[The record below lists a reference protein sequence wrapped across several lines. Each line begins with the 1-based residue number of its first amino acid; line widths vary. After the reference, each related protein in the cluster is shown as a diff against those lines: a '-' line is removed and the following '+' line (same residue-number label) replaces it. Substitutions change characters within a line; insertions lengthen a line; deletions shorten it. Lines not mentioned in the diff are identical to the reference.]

1 MSLTAGKSSSVKT
14 AARNAWTSSRR
25 TGQICGRIA
34 LSGRW
39 RRMPR
44 QGRTITRGTGSQGTG
59 LRGRS
64 RRNRL
69 PARSSWQEVADPALD
84 ERAERASMAAQD
96 IEYVELYTSDMP
108 SAVDY
113 FVSSFGF
120 TPLAEAVGKG
130 SRSLLL
136 RHGTVQLVVTAG
148 RGTEGFIEAHG
159 DGIADVAFGCDDPVR
174 TCERAVAAGASL
186 IDSAPGRL
194 VVSGLGN
201 SRHSLVHRCAG
212 ASLPGD
218 RMWKPVSRT
227 SARPGRI
234 WLLDHVA
241 ILVEGGTLRSYADFC
256 TEAFG
261 LARYSGEY
269 IEIGEQAM
277 DSIVVRSP
285 SGGITFTIL
294 EQDQTKKPGQVEGF
308 IARYGGPGVQHLA
321 FLVDDIVT
329 AVREFGHQ
337 GVEFLR
343 SPNSYYEMLA
353 DRLPGITAEL
363 ADLRA
368 TGVLADRD
376 EWGYLLQLF
385 TRSPYQRNTLF
396 YELVQRRGARGF
408 GAANIKALYE
418 AVERDGSGT
427 AG

>member
-1 MSLTAGKSSSVKT
+1 
-14 AARNAWTSSRR
+14 
-25 TGQICGRIA
+25 
-34 LSGRW
+34 
-39 RRMPR
+39 
-44 QGRTITRGTGSQGTG
+44 
-59 LRGRS
+59 
-64 RRNRL
+64 
-69 PARSSWQEVADPALD
+69 
-84 ERAERASMAAQD
+84 MAAQD

-113 FVSSFGF
+113 FVSSFWF
-120 TPLAEAVGKG
+120 TPLAEAVGEG

-148 RGTEGFIEAHG
+148 RGTEEFIEAHG
-159 DGIADVAFGCDDPVR
+159 DGIADVAFGCDDPAR

-194 VVSGLGN
+194 VVSGPGD

-212 ASLPGD
+212 ASLPSD
-218 RMWKPVSRT
+218 RMWKPISRA

-241 ILVEGGTLRSYADFC
+241 ILVEGGTLRSYADFY

-261 LARYSGEY
+261 LARYSDEY
-269 IEIGEQAM
+269 IEIGEQAI

-294 EQDQTKKPGQVEGF
+294 EQDQAKKPGQVEGF

-329 AVREFGHQ
+329 AVREFGSR

-353 DRLPGITAEL
+353 GRLPGITAEI

-368 TGVLADRD
+368 TSVLADRD

-418 AVERDGSGT
+418 AVERDGSGA

>member
-1 MSLTAGKSSSVKT
+1 
-14 AARNAWTSSRR
+14 
-25 TGQICGRIA
+25 
-34 LSGRW
+34 
-39 RRMPR
+39 
-44 QGRTITRGTGSQGTG
+44 
-59 LRGRS
+59 
-64 RRNRL
+64 
-69 PARSSWQEVADPALD
+69 
-84 ERAERASMAAQD
+84 
-96 IEYVELYTSDMP
+96 
-108 SAVDY
+108 
-113 FVSSFGF
+113 
-120 TPLAEAVGKG
+120 
-130 SRSLLL
+130 
-136 RHGTVQLVVTAG
+136 VQLVVTAG
-148 RGTEGFIEAHG
+148 RGTEEFIEAHG
-159 DGIADVAFGCDDPVR
+159 DGIADVAFGCDDPAR

-194 VVSGLGN
+194 VVSGLGD

-212 ASLPGD
+212 ASLPSD
-218 RMWKPVSRT
+218 RMWKPISPA

-241 ILVEGGTLRSYADFC
+241 ILVEGGTLRSYADFY
-256 TEAFG
+256 TGAFG

-269 IEIGEQAM
+269 IEIGEQGI

-294 EQDQTKKPGQVEGF
+294 EQDQAKKPGQVEGF

-329 AVREFGHQ
+329 AVREFGSR

-343 SPNSYYEMLA
+343 SPDSYYDMLA
-353 DRLPGITAEL
+353 GRLPGITAEI

-368 TGVLADRD
+368 ASVLADCD